1 MKETRL
7 SLVMHS
13 MTFVRPFWDVH
24 ASSIAFSTSSWS
36 VSCTCKRGAK
46 KKREVRYGLKR
57 DRDNADYSAERQ

>member
-1 MKETRL
+1 ML
-7 SLVMHS
+7 SV
-13 MTFVRPFWDVH
+13 TFVRPFWDVH